1 MVPAARRAIEEFLA
15 KETAAGFLLFAAAM
29 AAVLAVNSP
38 LSALYAGLLRTPVE
52 LRIGALEIAK
62 PLILWINDGLMALF
76 FFLIGLEVKREIVEG
91 ELASLERATLPL
103 LAAIG
108 GMALPA
114 LVFVGINWGQPA
126 NLRGWAIPA
135 ATDIAFALGVLALL
149 GSRAPLALKILLLA
163 IAIIDD
169 IGAIAIIALF
179 YTAEVSGVALGLA
192 ALALVGLVALNLAG
206 VARIAPFALIGIFL
220 WACVLKS
227 GVHATLAGVVTAL
240 AVPLTGPGGAS
251 PLKHLEHALHPWIA
265 YAVLPLFA
273 FGNAGVALTGLGFN
287 DLLAPLP
294 LGIAL
299 GLVAGKQL
307 GVLGGM
313 AAATR
318 LGLAR
323 LPPGVTWRQI
333 YALACLT
340 GIGFTMSLFIGGLAF
355 ADPQEI
361 EAVKIGVIT
370 GSLVSGLLG
379 YLLLRTAAPP
389 AVRHEGAR

>member
-1 MVPAARRAIEEFLA
+1 MPAARRAIEEFLA

-52 LRIGALEIAK
+52 LRVGFLEIAK

-149 GSRAPLALKILLLA
+149 GSRAPPALKILLLA

-192 ALALVGLVALNLAG
+192 ALGLVGLVALNLAG

-240 AVPLTGPGGAS
+240 AVPLTGSGGAS

-265 YAVLPLFA
+265 FAVLPLFA
-273 FGNAGVALTGLGFN
+273 FGNAGVALTGLGLN

-323 LPPGVTWRQI
+323 LPPGVTWRQL

-355 ADPQEI
+355 AGPQEI
-361 EAVKIGVIT
+361 EAVKIGVIA
-370 GSLVSGLLG
+370 GSLFSGLLG
-379 YLLLRTAAPP
+379 YVLLRTAALP